1 MEMPERIVMKSVLV
15 GSMIVAAGV
24 ATLAWTAFV
33 LWLGMMLV
41 GWVLSIAV
49 A

>member
-24 ATLAWTAFV
+24 AALAWTAFV
-33 LWLGMMLV
+33 LSLGMMLI